1 MIAPDRFY
9 LSLTKPAKGV
19 IAGRLAALK
28 ARIVRAL
35 ALSHDPADHYSQ
47 REFIQEV
54 MARNPDAFHSD
65 WDVEAFLRYC
75 P

>member
-1 MIAPDRFY
+1 MIAPARFY
-9 LSLTKPAKGV
+9 LRLTRPTKGV

-35 ALSHDPADHYSQ
+35 ALSHDPADRYSQ
-47 REFIQEV
+47 REFIQDI

-65 WDVEAFLRYC
+65 WDVEAFLSYC